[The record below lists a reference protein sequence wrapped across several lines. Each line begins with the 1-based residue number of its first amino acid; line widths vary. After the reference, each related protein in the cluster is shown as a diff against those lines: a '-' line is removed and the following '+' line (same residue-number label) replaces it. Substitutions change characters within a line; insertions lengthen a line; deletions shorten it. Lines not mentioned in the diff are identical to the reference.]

1 MQKSKGTRC
10 TVCDQE
16 IKQEESLY
24 SSEVTE
30 TAQHFCSTD
39 CRAAHKRKAAPSK
52 QELEEKEKKPTH
64 SRTPVHR

>member
-39 CRAAHKRKAAPSK
+39 HKRKAAPSK
-52 QELEEKEKKPTH
+52 QELEAKEKKPAH
-64 SRTPVHR
+64 SRTRVHR